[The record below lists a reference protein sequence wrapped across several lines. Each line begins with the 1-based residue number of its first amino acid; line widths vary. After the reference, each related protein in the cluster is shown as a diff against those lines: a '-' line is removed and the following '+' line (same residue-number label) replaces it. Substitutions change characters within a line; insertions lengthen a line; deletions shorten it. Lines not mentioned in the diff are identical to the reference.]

1 MNKARP
7 LARVPIHTIRES
19 PTLHSTRRPTCPVAN
34 LDSNPPNSTTGVYH
48 QAGQDYTISM
58 QPLQHGFDT
67 NDLPMHIPAP
77 KLAFN
82 SFATPPYVNY
92 LQGP

>member
-1 MNKARP
+1 MNKARL

-19 PTLHSTRRPTCPVAN
+19 PTLHSTCRPTHPVAN
-34 LDSNPPNSTTGVYH
+34 LDSNPPSSTTSVYH

-67 NDLPMHIPAP
+67 GGFPVHVPAP
-77 KLAFN
+77 KLGFN
-82 SFATPPYVNY
+82 SFATPSYVDY
-92 LQGP
+92 LPGP